1 MKNRVWKAVCGMVN
15 GMGGGLCNMKMFMD
29 NSAELENRIGRMKCG
44 IWNVGYRAWILQFGE
59 WITE

>member
-1 MKNRVWKAVCGMVN
+1 MVN

-44 IWNVGYRAWILQFGE
+44 IWNVGYRA
-59 WITE
+59 